1 MNSTNSNDNNDVT
14 FDIPAR
20 EGTTGYVGLFFSVYL
35 QTSALLT
42 NPNVVNDAYRLGNIT
57 QFMISLVAGK
67 EKRKMIREILK
78 RNIESEISDKKK
90 EHGEDYELA
99 HDEREGVYIK
109 CYLEIIG
116 DITDFVDEHVGI
128 SKENKLGSV

>member
-20 EGTTGYVGLFFSVYL
+20 EGTTGYVGLFFSVFL

-42 NPNVVNDAYRLGNIT
+42 NPTVINDAYRLGNIT

-67 EKRKMIREILK
+67 EKRTMIRETLQK
-78 RNIESEISDKKK
+78 NIDAEISEIKKNL
-90 EHGEDYELA
+90 EVGQRMS
-99 HDEREGVYIK
+99 HDERDHIYTR
-109 CYLEIIG
+109 CNLEIIG
-116 DITDFVDEHVGI
+116 DITDFIDEHVGV